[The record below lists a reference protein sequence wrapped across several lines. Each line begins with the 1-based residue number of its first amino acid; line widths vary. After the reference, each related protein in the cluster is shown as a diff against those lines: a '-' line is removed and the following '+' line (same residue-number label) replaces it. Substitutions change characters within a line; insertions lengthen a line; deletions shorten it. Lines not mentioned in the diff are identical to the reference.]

1 LKSRE
6 YRVKS
11 KKKEGKMSV
20 RIVLGTQWGDEGKG
34 KIVDLLS
41 KEADVV
47 VRYQGGANAG
57 HTVKIDDQEFIL
69 HLIPTGILHP
79 DKICVIGD
87 GVVVDLEQLFK
98 EKDELKEKGISV
110 ENRFLVSDRA
120 HLVMP
125 YHKAVEKLNER
136 KKGDQKIGTTLKGIG
151 PANVDKVGRM
161 GIRIADLLNEE
172 IFLKRLNL
180 NFKMKEDYLKELGE
194 EQVNSLKEESK
205 KILDYKEKIK
215 SFVINSSA
223 FLNQKIKEKKNVLF
237 ESAQGTL
244 LDVDFG
250 TYPYV
255 TPSHPT
261 AGGACIGS
269 GVGPTL
275 IDEVIGVVKAYTTRV
290 GEGPFPTELNDK
302 TGEILR
308 VSGNE
313 FGATT
318 GRPRRCGW
326 LDLVTLRHSIR
337 VNGISKL
344 AITKLDVLDNLD
356 PIMVCMSYRYQGQ
369 EIEEFPGDLDTLS
382 NCQPVYQELPGW
394 KETTNGLTDYKEL
407 PDNARRYLD
416 FIEENLLVP
425 IYLISTGSKRDQ
437 TIFV

>member
-1 LKSRE
+1 
-6 YRVKS
+6 
-11 KKKEGKMSV
+11 MSV

-34 KIVDLLS
+34 KIVDLLTQ
-41 KEADVV
+41 EADVV

-57 HTVKIDDQEFIL
+57 HTVKIDDRKFIL

-79 DKICVIGD
+79 DKTCLIGN
-87 GVVVDLEQLFK
+87 GVVVDLDQFFLEI
-98 EKDELKEKGISV
+98 EELKGKGISV
-110 ENRFLVSDRA
+110 EKRLLLSDSA

-125 YHKAVEKLNER
+125 YHKAVEKLNEQ

-151 PANVDKVGRM
+151 PAVVDKVGRT
-161 GIRIADLLNEE
+161 GIRVADLLNEE
-172 IFLKRLNL
+172 VFTRRLDL
-180 NFKMKEDYLKELGE
+180 NFKIKSSYLKELGE
-194 EQVNSLKEESK
+194 EKVELLKEESRK
-205 KILDYKEKIK
+205 LLTYKDKIEPHL
-215 SFVINSSA
+215 VNSSV
-223 FLNQKIKEKKNVLF
+223 FLNRQIKEKKNILF

-255 TPSHPT
+255 TSSHPT

-290 GEGPFPTELNDK
+290 GDGPFPTELKDK
-302 TGEILR
+302 TGELLR
-308 VSGNE
+308 RSGDE

-326 LDLVTLRHSIR
+326 LDFVILKHSVR
-337 VNGISKL
+337 VNAIDKL
-344 AITKLDVLDNLD
+344 AITKLDVLDDFD
-356 PIMVCMSYRYQGQ
+356 PIRACVRYRCKDK
-369 EIEEFPGDLDTLS
+369 EIDEFPGDLDTLS
-382 NCQPVYQELPGW
+382 NCEPIYQELAGW
-394 KETTNGLTDYKEL
+394 KKTTNGLTDYNEL
-407 PDNARRYLD
+407 PDNAKRYLD

-425 IYLISTGSKRDQ
+425 IYLVSTGSKRDQ

>member
-1 LKSRE
+1 
-6 YRVKS
+6 
-11 KKKEGKMSV
+11 MSV

-34 KIVDLLS
+34 KIVDLLTE
-41 KEADVV
+41 EADVV

-57 HTVKIDDQEFIL
+57 HTVKIDDKTFIL

-79 DKICVIGD
+79 DKICVIGN
-87 GVVVDLEQLFK
+87 GVVVDLEQFFK
-98 EKDELKEKGISV
+98 EINELKEKEISV
-110 ENRFLVSDRA
+110 GKRLLLSDSA

-125 YHKAVEKLNER
+125 YHKALEKLNEK

-151 PANVDKVGRM
+151 PACLDKVGRI
-161 GIRIADLLNEE
+161 GIRMADLLNEE
-172 IFLKRLNL
+172 IFLKKLNL
-180 NFKMKEDYLKELGE
+180 NFKMKESYLKELGNE
-194 EQVNSLKEESK
+194 EVNSSKEKSK
-205 KILDYKEKIK
+205 KVLSYKDKIRPYLVDASVFLNEKIK
-215 SFVINSSA
+215 GKQNI
-223 FLNQKIKEKKNVLF
+223 LF

-250 TYPYV
+250 TYPYI
-255 TPSHPT
+255 TTSHPT

-290 GEGPFPTELNDK
+290 GDGPFPTELKDK
-302 TGEILR
+302 TGELLR
-308 VSGNE
+308 NSGNE

-326 LDLVTLRHSIR
+326 LDFVILRHSVR

-344 AITKLDVLDNLD
+344 AITKLDILDNID
-356 PIMVCMSYRYQGQ
+356 PIKVCTGYRYKGK
-369 EIEEFPGDLDTLS
+369 EIDDFSSDLDILL
-382 NCQPVYQELPGW
+382 NCEPVYQELPGW
-394 KETTNGLTDYKEL
+394 KGKTNGLTNYKDL
-407 PDNARRYLD
+407 PDNAKRYSD